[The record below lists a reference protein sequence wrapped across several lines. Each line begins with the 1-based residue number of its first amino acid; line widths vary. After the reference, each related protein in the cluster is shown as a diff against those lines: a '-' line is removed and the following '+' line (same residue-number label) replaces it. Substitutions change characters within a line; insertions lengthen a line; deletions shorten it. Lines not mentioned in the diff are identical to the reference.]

1 MILKIVVG
9 LQIALISLMADGE
22 GITKV
27 GTQLDNA
34 GNLMKKGG
42 SGFNLVEYTIIFLGI
57 LIMGMGVNDTFIAQD
72 KGGENKKM
80 HGVLKMIGGAMF
92 LAIGAIYSMFYSPS
106 T

>member
-1 MILKIVVG
+1 MLLKIVVG

-22 GITKV
+22 GIAKV

-57 LIMGMGVNDTFIAQD
+57 IIMGMGVNDTFIAQD
-72 KGGENKKM
+72 RGGENKKM
-80 HGVLKMIGGAMF
+80 HGVLKMVGGAMF
-92 LAIGAIYSMFYSPS
+92 LAIGAIYSMFYSAS
-106 T
+106 